1 MVSKEVVDSAAHT
14 IYVILLILVYFW
26 FVAFILPEFITF
38 GQLIMWLSM
47 QVLLFPIFIIA
58 ILVAARGLI
67 GGGTRWIVNLARRLL
82 GRLLGR

>member
-1 MVSKEVVDSAAHT
+1 MVSKEVADSAAHT

-38 GQLIMWLSM
+38 GQLIMWLAM
-47 QVLLFPIFIIA
+47 QVLLYPIFAVA

-67 GGGTRWIVNLARRLL
+67 GGGVRWIVKLARNLLDRIL
-82 GRLLGR
+82 GR